1 VETFN
6 LAIAMRSVGRGSNV
20 FNVVSCAKGIEGSAK
35 FGTIVCANAAGVTKK
50 LEDLFANGVGD
61 GGTTLIFNKG
71 EDAKLAEAADGT
83 EDVHGIC
90 TIA

>member
-1 VETFN
+1 MFN
-6 LAIAMRSVGRGSNV
+6 IVGG
-20 FNVVSCAKGIEGSAK
+20 AKGIEGSSE

-61 GGTTLIFNKG
+61 GGTTLIIDKG

>member
-1 VETFN
+1 MFN
-6 LAIAMRSVGRGSNV
+6 IVGG
-20 FNVVSCAKGIEGSAK
+20 AKGIESSAE
-35 FGTIVCANAAGVTKK
+35 FGTIVCANATRVTKE

-61 GGTTLIFNKG
+61 GGTTLIIDKG

-83 EDVHGIC
+83 EDVHGIG

>member
-6 LAIAMRSVGRGSNV
+6 LAIAMRGVGRGANV
-20 FNVVSCAKGIEGSAK
+20 FNIVGGAKGIEGSSE
-35 FGTIVCANAAGVTKK
+35 FGTIVCANATRVTKK

-61 GGTTLIFNKG
+61 GGTTLIIDKG

-83 EDVHGIC
+83 EDVHGIGA
-90 TIA
+90 IA